1 MISGSVFNIE
11 LTERHC
17 DSIFVDFLECF
28 DQARSPMFPNQQEN
42 WLTLYKAAL
51 LELDLQKMPERIAL
65 ANKALQER
73 SRELRKSCGYYGE
86 KLEIQYAE
94 RNLHVAKRMK

>member
-1 MISGSVFNIE
+1 
-11 LTERHC
+11 
-17 DSIFVDFLECF
+17 
-28 DQARSPMFPNQQEN
+28 MFPNEQEN
-42 WLTLYKAAL
+42 WLALYKAAL

-73 SRELRKSCGYYGE
+73 SRELQKSRGHCGE

-94 RNLHVAKRMK
+94 RNLQVAERMRKWHQDNITSHSKAMGRPPVRMFTN